1 MVYALCDGFP
11 TWFNWGTTNIYIFF
25 EKVNQTHFAL
35 RCCNVWNFLI
45 NSIHE
50 LVGEVKFID
59 LFFLL
64 LWACKHYKGRRWCEI
79 NKIKIKDWQKVHH
92 KFNMWWVNNE
102 NHVKFVHSYVHTF
115 CTWISCIENM
125 FDTWINVL
133 MDEVWTFEWKNVT
146 QIFHLP
152 IILCVKCAFN
162 TWY

>member
-11 TWFNWGTTNIYIFF
+11 TWLNWGTTNIYIYFWENQSNTFCITLLQCLKFSYKFNSWIGRRSEIYWFF
-25 EKVNQTHFAL
+25 L
-35 RCCNVWNFLI
+35 
-45 NSIHE
+45 
-50 LVGEVKFID
+50 
-59 LFFLL
+59 LL
-64 LWACKHYKGRRWCEI
+64 LWACKHFKGKKWCQI
-79 NKIKIKDWQKVHH
+79 NKIKIKDWIKVHH

-133 MDEVWTFEWKNVT
+133 MDDVWTFEWKNVT
-146 QIFHLP
+146 HIFHLP

-162 TWY
+162 KRY